1 MKLIVTRGRRR
12 RRAGTEMKKGLRV
25 FFFFCYKGFKGLKE
39 RKKID

>member
-12 RRAGTEMKKGLRV
+12 RRRAGTEMKKGI
-25 FFFFCYKGFKGLKE
+25 FFCYKGFKGLKE